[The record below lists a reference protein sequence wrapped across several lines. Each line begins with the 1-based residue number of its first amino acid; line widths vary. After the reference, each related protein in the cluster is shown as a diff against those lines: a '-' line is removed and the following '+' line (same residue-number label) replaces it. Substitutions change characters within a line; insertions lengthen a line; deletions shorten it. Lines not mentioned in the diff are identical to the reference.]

1 MSLMIGA
8 SVLASGCDS
17 GAKQGEAAAEVKKEE
32 VVKPAPKEDVK
43 AEPAGSAQAQDKV
56 LGAALA
62 ERAAASGAKRSAEAA
77 AVMQAAE
84 DQLAASGILERAINV
99 GDVAPTFT
107 LPNAAG
113 EQVSLAKLL
122 EKGPVAVL
130 WYRGGWCP
138 YCNLT
143 LAGYAAAGKEI
154 MEAGGTLVA
163 ISPELPDNSLD
174 TQQKNELEYQ
184 VLSDV
189 GNAVAKQYDIVF
201 ELPPDLAKMY
211 NEKFE
216 INARNGDTS
225 NSLPLAA
232 TYVIGQDGKVTW
244 AFLDADYKKRAEPSE
259 VVAEIRALAGT
270 AASQ

>member
-1 MSLMIGA
+1 MSLMVGA

-17 GAKQGEAAAEVKKEE
+17 AAKQDKPAAEVKKAEAVKTEPVEAVQPEE
-32 VVKPAPKEDVK
+32 PKL
-43 AEPAGSAQAQDKV
+43 AAV
-56 LGAALA
+56 LAD
-62 ERAAASGAKRSAEAA
+62 RATASSAKRSPEAA
-77 AVMQAAE
+77 AIMQAAE
-84 DQLAASGILERAINV
+84 DQLAASDILERAINV

-143 LAGYAAAGKEI
+143 LAGYAAAGKQI
-154 MEAGGTLVA
+154 TEAGGTLVA

-189 GNAVAKQYDIVF
+189 GNAVAKQFEIVF

-211 NEKFE
+211 NEKFSL
-216 INARNGDTS
+216 NTRNGDTS

-232 TYVIGQDGKVTW
+232 TYVIGQDGKVAW

-259 VVAEIRALAGT
+259 VVAQVRALAG
-270 AASQ
+270 AEHPPG